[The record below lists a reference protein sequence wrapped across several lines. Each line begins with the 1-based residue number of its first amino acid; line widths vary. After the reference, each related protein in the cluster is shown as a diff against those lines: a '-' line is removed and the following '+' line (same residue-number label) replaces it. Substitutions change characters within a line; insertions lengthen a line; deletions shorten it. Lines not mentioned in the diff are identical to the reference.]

1 MSINEKASPAP
12 ANKALIAR
20 CDVTPSLHEKTDTL
34 TGSELAEWQAQI
46 AAALRASTAH
56 RQNRT

>member
-1 MSINEKASPAP
+1 MSINEKASPTPPNEAP
-12 ANKALIAR
+12 IAR
-20 CDVTPSLHEKTDTL
+20 CDVTSPLHEKSDAL

-46 AAALRASTAH
+46 AAALRASTAN